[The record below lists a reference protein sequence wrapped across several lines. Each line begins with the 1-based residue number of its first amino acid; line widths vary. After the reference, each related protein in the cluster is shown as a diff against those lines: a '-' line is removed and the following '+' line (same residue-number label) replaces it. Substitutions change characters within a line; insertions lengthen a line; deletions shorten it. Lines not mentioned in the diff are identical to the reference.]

1 MMVRIL
7 SILPGFVG
15 VLCVILLLGS
25 VTGISLPE
33 ERSAI
38 DMVPCEFEDPELC
51 LIAMTGDDI
60 SPPLIFGILNIDLQ
74 INWQKSEDSWFAVV
88 ESEAAIVCPLD
99 EETLLTDCTVKDV
112 ENYIIVGGSDE
123 IDGEINWNIKT
134 DDYRIISGG
143 REGADVGKAIA
154 FMCNQTRPIWDFED
168 IGDYWTR
175 ADNSKISTIIAVP
188 TTAGTGSETGRAS
201 AIINKETGAKK
212 IIFHPKM
219 LPSIVIL
226 DPVLTLDLSPRLTAA
241 TGMDALAHNL
251 EAFCAPGFH
260 PMADGIALE
269 GINLIKTSL
278 MTAFNDG
285 KNIEARQNLLAASSM
300 GSTAFQKG
308 LGAIH
313 SLSHP
318 INAKFNMHH
327 GLSNA
332 IFMPYVLTFN
342 KKFIEKRISII
353 SKFIGLE
360 NTFDSFLDWIL
371 KLRKELKI
379 PHKLSELIQINP
391 NQLEELSQMALEDP
405 STTTNPTKLTK
416 EDFRK
421 MYQYSIE
428 GKLF

>member
-1 MMVRIL
+1 MKFNWNYPTTVWVGKNRIDD
-7 SILPGFVG
+7 LPNACESLKVVNPLFVTDKDLIELPFIKNIISNLKKKFSQFNIFSNFTGNPIGENIEEG
-15 VLCVILLLGS
+15 VEVFKKNNSDGVI
-25 VTGISLPE
+25 
-33 ERSAI
+33 AI
-38 DMVPCEFEDPELC
+38 
-51 LIAMTGDDI
+51 G
-60 SPPLIFGILNIDLQ
+60 
-74 INWQKSEDSWFAVV
+74 
-88 ESEAAIVCPLD
+88 
-99 EETLLTDCTVKDV
+99 
-112 ENYIIVGGSDE
+112 GGS
-123 IDGEINWNIKT
+123 
-134 DDYRIISGG
+134 
-143 REGADVGKAIA
+143 ALDVGKAVA
-154 FMCNQTRPIWDFED
+154 FMSGQNRPIWDFED
-168 IGDYWTR
+168 IGDYWKR
-175 ADNSKISTIIAVP
+175 ANGDNIAPIIAIP

-201 AIINKETGAKK
+201 AIINKKTGVKK
-212 IIFHPKM
+212 IIFHPKF

-226 DPVLTLDLSPRLTAA
+226 DPILTLDLSPRLTAA

-360 NTFDSFLDWIL
+360 NTFDSFLDWII